1 MQTIPHPSGFYF
13 FERGWLSSNNILL
26 VDDEKATLIDTGYVT
41 HADQT
46 LALVQSHL
54 SGRLLDKVIN
64 THLHSDHCGGNA
76 NLQAAYPDAQ
86 IWIPPGHFDAVV
98 QWNDDLLTYKAT
110 GQQCPRFVPHHV
122 LQPGNTFESARFTWE
137 VHAAPG
143 HDTHSVI
150 LFEPQHR
157 VLISADAL
165 WSNGFGVVFPEL
177 DGLDAF
183 SEVAST
189 LDLIQ
194 TLDAHIVYP
203 GHGSAFMDVSDAIDR
218 ARSRLDQFV
227 RHPEKHQTYAIKVLL
242 KFKRME
248 FQSLPLNDF
257 LAWAIQTP
265 YLQLMHHQK
274 DGDISTWILSMV
286 EQLVASGAARI
297 DGAVIS
303 NL

>member
-54 SGRLLDKVIN
+54 SGRSLDKVIN

-122 LQPGNTFESARFTWE
+122 LQPGSTFESARLTWE

-203 GHGSAFMDVSDAIDR
+203 GHGAAFMDVSDAIDR

-242 KFKRME
+242 KFKLME
-248 FQSLPLNDF
+248 FQSLPLSDF
-257 LAWAIQTP
+257 LVLFF
-265 YLQLMHHQK
+265 YLELYF
-274 DGDISTWILSMV
+274 
-286 EQLVASGAARI
+286 LVAIMLRR
-297 DGAVIS
+297 
-303 NL
+303 LPLR

>member
-242 KFKRME
+242 KFKLME

-274 DGDISTWILSMV
+274 DGDISTWVLSLIQ
-286 EQLVASGAARI
+286 QLVASGAARI
-297 DGAVIS
+297 DGAVLS